1 LYYFGSLWRP
11 REEKGVSLRGVRLPA
26 AAGEKRAGELG
37 AEDLAELEKEVE
49 GKMGGESVGE
59 VAGEPNAPVRTLAA
73 EAAPVAADEREED
86 RHFVAEADDFYP
98 TDERMHR
105 KK

>member
-11 REEKGVSLRGVRLPA
+11 RDEKGVSLRGVRLPA

-37 AEDLAELEKEVE
+37 VEDLAELEKEVE

-59 VAGEPNAPVRTLAA
+59 VVEGSSAVRTLAA
-73 EAAPVAADEREED
+73 EGEPVATDEREED
-86 RHFVAEADDFYP
+86 RHYVAEADDFYP